1 MPIRS
6 SRPDD
11 APALFAVWLAAV
23 RSTHDFLSEEDIG
36 FYADLVR
43 DQYLP
48 AAALLVAV
56 DGDDRPVGFLGMTG
70 RKIDTLF
77 VDPAWHGRGIGRA
90 LVARALEGGPEL
102 TVDVNEQNGAARAFY
117 RRLGF
122 REVGRSALDD
132 SGRPFPLLHLTLDG
146 LSSMAPDEATR
157 PEPEGLT

>member
-1 MPIRS
+1 MIPLRS

-11 APALFAVWLAAV
+11 APVLFAVWLAAV

-43 DQYLP
+43 NQYLP
-48 AAALLVAV
+48 AAALLVAT
-56 DGDDRPVGFLGMTG
+56 DAADRPVGFLGMSG

-90 LVARALEGGPEL
+90 LIARALEGGPDL
-102 TVDVNEQNGAARAFY
+102 TVDVNEQNGGARAFY

-132 SGRPFPLLHLTLDG
+132 SGRPFPLLHLALDG
-146 LSSMAPDEATR
+146 PGR
-157 PEPEGLT
+157 VEPTGA

>member
-1 MPIRS
+1 MIPIRP

-11 APALFAVWLAAV
+11 AAALFTLWLAAV
-23 RSTHDFLSEEDIG
+23 RSTHDFLTEEDIA
-36 FYADLVR
+36 FYAGLVR

-48 AAALLVAV
+48 AAALLVAT
-56 DGDDRPVGFLGMTG
+56 DGADRPVGFLGMSG

-90 LVARALEGGPEL
+90 LVTRVLEGGPDL

-132 SGRPFPLLHLTLDG
+132 NGRPFPLLHLALDG
-146 LSSMAPDEATR
+146 SGQSDPTGA
-157 PEPEGLT
+157 

>member
-1 MPIRS
+1 MIPIRS

-48 AAALLVAV
+48 SAALMVAV
-56 DGDDRPVGFLGMTG
+56 DGDDRPVGFLGMSG
-70 RKIDTLF
+70 CRIDTLF
-77 VDPAWHGRGIGRA
+77 VDPAWHGQGIGRA
-90 LVARALEGGPEL
+90 LVAYALDSGQGL
-102 TVDVNEQNGAARAFY
+102 TVDVNEQNSAARAFY

-122 REVGRSALDD
+122 REIGRSALDD
-132 SGRPFPLLHLTLDG
+132 SGRPFPLLHLALD
-146 LSSMAPDEATR
+146 SSGQGGPTGA
-157 PEPEGLT
+157 

>member
-1 MPIRS
+1 MIPIRS

-23 RSTHDFLSEEDIG
+23 RSTHDFLSEEDIA

-56 DGDDRPVGFLGMTG
+56 DGDDRPAGFLGMTG

-102 TVDVNEQNGAARAFY
+102 TVDVNEQNSAARAFY

-132 SGRPFPLLHLTLDG
+132 SGRPFPLLHLALDG
-146 LSSMAPDEATR
+146 SGRSDPTGA
-157 PEPEGLT
+157 

>member
-1 MPIRS
+1 MILIRS

-11 APALFAVWLAAV
+11 VPALFAVWLAAV
-23 RSTHDFLSEEDIG
+23 RSTHDFLNEEDIG

-48 AAALLVAV
+48 AAALMVAV

-70 RKIDTLF
+70 SKIDTLF
-77 VDPAWHGRGIGRA
+77 VDPVWHGRGIGRA
-90 LVARALEGGPEL
+90 LVARAREGGPDL
-102 TVDVNEQNGAARAFY
+102 TVDVNEQNSAARAFY

-132 SGRPFPLLHLTLDG
+132 SGRPFPLLRLALDG
-146 LSSMAPDEATR
+146 ASQGNPTGA
-157 PEPEGLT
+157 

>member
-1 MPIRS
+1 MTPLRP

-11 APALFAVWLAAV
+11 APVLFDVWLAAV

-48 AAALLVAV
+48 AAALLVAT
-56 DGDDRPVGFLGMTG
+56 DAADRPVGFLGMSG

-90 LVARALEGGPEL
+90 LIARALEGRPDL
-102 TVDVNEQNGAARAFY
+102 TVDVNEQNGGARAFY

-132 SGRPFPLLHLTLDG
+132 SGRPFPLLHLALDG
-146 LSSMAPDEATR
+146 SGQSDPTGA
-157 PEPEGLT
+157 

>member
-1 MPIRS
+1 MITIRP

-11 APALFAVWLAAV
+11 APVLFAVWLAAV

-90 LVARALEGGPEL
+90 LVVRALEDGPEL
-102 TVDVNEQNGAARAFY
+102 TVDVNEQNRSARAFY

-132 SGRPFPLLHLTLDG
+132 SGRPFPLLHLALDG
-146 LSSMAPDEATR
+146 SGRGDPTR
-157 PEPEGLT
+157 A

>member
-1 MPIRS
+1 MIPIRP

-102 TVDVNEQNGAARAFY
+102 TVDVNEQNSAARAFY
-117 RRLGF
+117 QRLGF

-132 SGRPFPLLHLTLDG
+132 SGRPFPLLHLALDG
-146 LSSMAPDEATR
+146 SGQGGPTGA
-157 PEPEGLT
+157 

>member
-1 MPIRS
+1 VIPIRS

-23 RSTHDFLSEEDIG
+23 RSTHDFLSEADIG

-48 AAALLVAV
+48 AAALMVAV

-70 RKIDTLF
+70 WKIDTLF

-90 LVARALEGGPEL
+90 LVTRALEGGPEL
-102 TVDVNEQNGAARAFY
+102 TVDVNEQNGAARSFY

-132 SGRPFPLLHLTLDG
+132 SGRPFPLLHLALGGAGQGNPTG
-146 LSSMAPDEATR
+146 A
-157 PEPEGLT
+157 

>member
-1 MPIRS
+1 MTPIRS

-11 APALFAVWLAAV
+11 APVLFDVWLAAV
-23 RSTHDFLSEEDIG
+23 RSTHDFLSEEDIA

-48 AAALLVAV
+48 AAALMVAV

-70 RKIDTLF
+70 SKIDTLF

-90 LVARALEGGPEL
+90 LVAHALKGGPEL
-102 TVDVNEQNGAARAFY
+102 TVDVNEQNSAARAFY

-132 SGRPFPLLHLTLDG
+132 SGRPFPLLHLALDG
-146 LSSMAPDEATR
+146 ASQENPTGA
-157 PEPEGLT
+157 